1 MHRIYMVLAI
11 PAHPCITCK
20 LTVFLLYVCVPV
32 PVLLSPRT
40 VTTTTAMTVGFTQRA
55 RSG

>member
-1 MHRIYMVLAI
+1 MVLAI